1 MQSPWMHP
9 PAASHLLQHVGHAGE
24 NTDQRTSEI
33 LDDAH
38 QFVVQLAD
46 IYDYVSPCFPEKYQI
61 FNVIWQEYH
70 QSMAFMLDCVGAC
83 SEQLANGDIL
93 KASLAVGCRRLQ
105 KLFILQL
112 ASGLVQQHQ
121 P

>member
-1 MQSPWMHP
+1 MHP
-9 PAASHLLQHVGHAGE
+9 WQHKLFQYEGHAGE

-38 QFVVQLAD
+38 HFVVQLAD

-61 FNVIWQEYH
+61 FSVIWQEYH

-93 KASLAVGCRRLQ
+93 KASSALLCCTSNMQEL
-105 KLFILQL
+105 LM
-112 ASGLVQQHQ
+112 
-121 P
+121 